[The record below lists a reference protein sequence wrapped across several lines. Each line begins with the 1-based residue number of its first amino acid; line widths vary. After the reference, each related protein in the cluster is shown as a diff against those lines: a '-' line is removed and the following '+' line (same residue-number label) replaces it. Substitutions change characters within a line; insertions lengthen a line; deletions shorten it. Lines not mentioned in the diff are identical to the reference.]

1 MSARRVATCAHSGSA
16 KTAAAKLV
24 SPILFTVLS
33 PSVSLDTYV
42 VIYPGGRHP
51 EFQRQA
57 AGAIFPACQSENV
70 RVWGSNSKKLS
81 KPAETVDSLTE
92 CWEYSIPVPGELQGT
107 YVINLTCCGRRRAL
121 ATFWRKIGFLLT
133 TAHLGIRSANT
144 KKPGGHPHRAL
155 KILILG
161 DFVFSVF

>member
-1 MSARRVATCAHSGSA
+1 MVFI
-16 KTAAAKLV
+16 
-24 SPILFTVLS
+24 PILW
-33 PSVSLDTYV
+33 
-42 VIYPGGRHP
+42 HA
-51 EFQRQA
+51 A
-57 AGAIFPACQSENV
+57 AGA
-70 RVWGSNSKKLS
+70 GS
-81 KPAETVDSLTE
+81 
-92 CWEYSIPVPGELQGT
+92 
-107 YVINLTCCGRRRAL
+107 L